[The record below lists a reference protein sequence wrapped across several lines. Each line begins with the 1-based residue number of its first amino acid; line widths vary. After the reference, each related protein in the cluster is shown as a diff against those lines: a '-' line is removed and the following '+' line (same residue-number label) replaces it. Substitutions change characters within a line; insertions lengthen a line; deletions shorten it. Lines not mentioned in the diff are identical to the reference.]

1 MGKFKIK
8 KPQDLSLKS
17 IFSRDT
23 MQSFSNKV
31 TAMFGMDR
39 RSIAAFRVVM
49 ALCVIGD
56 VIERS
61 TDLRVMYTEEGV
73 MPRSLI
79 VSKYSSNFFMPV
91 HLINTSFGF
100 QAFLFAMHIVFAFC
114 MLIGYRTK
122 TFSFLTWFMTISLQ
136 AYNGIVGH
144 GGDVFF
150 RMMLFINMF
159 LPTTEFFNIDNA
171 SFYDA
176 NYIKSKNDY
185 RRINGSGAVGNDES
199 QQQILVDQNQQQQSN
214 NNIVDVSSD
223 PMDKKDILVGDTNI
237 EMGENNSSVS
247 LSSSSSSSA
256 KSHPNQYR
264 YLSFATFCV
273 LLQMGLMY
281 STSYFHKSGEEWK
294 NGEATFYALTL
305 DYFATD
311 FAKFIINFRTP
322 LRLLTIAVAKWELAG
337 IFFMFSPIFT
347 DHCRLFG
354 AIGFA
359 FMHLGFVLCLRLGL
373 FFWVTAGAQIINVP
387 PFLWE
392 MIYGYCE
399 KKILK
404 GQRPVRIFY
413 NTTSP
418 MSQKI
423 ALAYKTFFMLSSTAS
438 FAPINHLKDEITI
451 STMSP
456 TSATPFESES
466 DGEYDD
472 ADEVQRSV
480 HKRHAAGISSNNNYT
495 LSGGSSSMFGK
506 KDILG
511 DDWLVVIDSNGIR
524 KRNVTALNYI
534 TSKSPLL
541 FPFAMAFANVP
552 QKVVDYFAKLMD
564 SLHSRSQQNQILTG
578 KRSPYQK
585 KKIPRQYSVYYSIVN
600 NIWMAFIC
608 WFLLAYNLN
617 VFHINVGYKHS
628 YHQLAYLLRLDQGW
642 NMFSPQPP
650 KSHWWHVIH
659 GQLDDGTQVE
669 LFKNEGLFNFEINTE
684 VNFEKPD
691 PFYPSYGNHRWFKYW
706 ENGFNSNNADALRL
720 ELGRYICREFNS
732 RHYGPE
738 MLYKFSVYFVHE
750 YQNLD
755 GTVSASSH
763 QSLWNHICY
772 EKK

>member
-8 KPQDLSLKS
+8 KPQNLFSLFPKG
-17 IFSRDT
+17 FG
-23 MQSFSNKV
+23 QSFTNKMYS
-31 TAMFGMDR
+31 MFGMDR

-56 VIERS
+56 VIERA

-73 MPRSLI
+73 MPRTLI
-79 VSKYSSNFFMPV
+79 VTRYSSNFFMPV
-91 HLINTSFGF
+91 HLINTSIYF
-100 QAFLFAMHIVFAFC
+100 QAFLFTIHAIFAFL

-159 LPTTEFFNIDNA
+159 LPTTEYFNIDNA
-171 SFYDA
+171 SFYDE
-176 NYIKSKNDY
+176 NYLKSKNDY
-185 RRINGSGAVGNDES
+185 RRLNSSTNKGNQNPQDIELE
-199 QQQILVDQNQQQQSN
+199 QQQQHQHQNQQQSIDQDQ
-214 NNIVDVSSD
+214 IVDVSVD
-223 PMDKKDILVGDTNI
+223 PMNKDILVGDASI
-237 EMGENNSSVS
+237 DIVNSGI
-247 LSSSSSSSA
+247 SSSSSSRAS
-256 KSHPNQYR
+256 KPQDPNHYR
-264 YLSFATFCV
+264 FLSFATFAV

-281 STSYFHKSGEEWK
+281 STSYFHKYGEEWK

-311 FAKFIINFRTP
+311 FAKFIIQFRTP

-337 IFFMFSPIFT
+337 IFFMFSPFFT
-347 DHCRLFG
+347 DYCRLFG

-373 FFWVTAGAQIINVP
+373 FFWVTAGAQIINMP
-387 PFLWE
+387 PFAWDLT
-392 MIYGYCE
+392 YGFIE
-399 KKILK
+399 KKLLK
-404 GQRPVRIFY
+404 NQRPFRVFY
-413 NTTSP
+413 NTSSP

-423 ALAYKTFFMLSSTAS
+423 ALAYKTFFILSSSAS
-438 FAPINHLKDEITI
+438 FAPISHLKDEITI
-451 STMSP
+451 STMTP
-456 TSATPFESES
+456 TNSTPFESDS
-466 DGEYDD
+466 DSGEYD

-480 HKRHAAGISSNNNYT
+480 HKRHTAGLNNSNYS
-495 LSGGSSSMFGK
+495 LGGPNMFGK
-506 KDILG
+506 KDFLG
-511 DDWLVVIDSNGIR
+511 DDWLVVIDNNGIR
-524 KRNVTALNYI
+524 KRNITALNYI
-534 TSKSPLL
+534 SSKSPLL
-541 FPFAMAFANVP
+541 FPFAFACTYVP
-552 QKVVDYFAKLMD
+552 QKVTDIFGQVMD
-564 SLHSRSQQNQILTG
+564 SLHNHSQQSQVVTG

-585 KKIPRQYSVYYSIVN
+585 KKIPRQYSKTYSIVN

-617 VFHINVGYKHS
+617 VFHINLGYKHS
-628 YHQLAYLLRLDQGW
+628 YHQLAYVLRLDQGW

-669 LFKNEGLFNFEINTE
+669 LFKNEGLFKFEINTE

-706 ENGFNSNNADALRL
+706 ENGFNANNADAMRL

-732 RHYGPE
+732 RHFDNE

-755 GTVSASSH
+755 GTVSPSSH